1 MEHAGVVAY
10 IGAGCFG
17 LVVGWVTYRT
27 LRRKEGTTQLS
38 DLATVIAAIGGAAVT
53 KLFDNP
59 NLFGWYCIG
68 LAVGFFLY
76 FIIAVIV
83 TGKDEQ
89 ATPVSQWMGD

>member
-10 IGAGCFG
+10 IGADCFG